1 MRTISAFVLAAL
13 VVAAVPTSAQ
23 AQVLG
28 TFRWKLEPYGSV
40 LNLTLTQKGNLF
52 EVEGFEFQ
60 CGGNL
65 SLPVTG
71 LIVPQTNGTFFF
83 GLTSINENGRGLH
96 TRAYMTTA
104 NNFGGTWSDNAGN
117 LNQPYSLPDGATAGH
132 LHWRTAHRSYGRGP
146 GQCDRSGQHP
156 CALGG
161 TGGVARA
168 SGRARGEE
176 AVA

>member
-1 MRTISAFVLAAL
+1 LILAAL
-13 VVAAVPTSAQ
+13 VLVAAPSTTN

-40 LNLTLTQKGNLF
+40 LNLTLTQKGSLF
-52 EVEGFEFQ
+52 EIEGFEFQ

-71 LIVPQTNGTFFF
+71 SIVPQANGTFFF

-96 TRAYMTTA
+96 TRAYMTVA

-117 LNQPYSLPDGATAGH
+117 TNQPFLFLTLPQPPSCIGGPRTGPSSPDQSLLAAADPAVT
-132 LHWRTAHRSYGRGP
+132 RSLLTEL
-146 GQCDRSGQHP
+146 D
-156 CALGG
+156 AL
-161 TGGVARA
+161 
-168 SGRARGEE
+168 RARVTALE
-176 AVA
+176 AKKQ

>member
-71 LIVPQTNGTFFF
+71 LIVPQTNGTFFIWPDVDQREWP
-83 GLTSINENGRGLH
+83 GPAHPRLH
-96 TRAYMTTA
+96 
-104 NNFGGTWSDNAGN
+104 D
-117 LNQPYSLPDGATAGH
+117 DG
-132 LHWRTAHRSYGRGP
+132 
-146 GQCDRSGQHP
+146 Q
-156 CALGG
+156 
-161 TGGVARA
+161 
-168 SGRARGEE
+168 
-176 AVA
+176 

>member
-1 MRTISAFVLAAL
+1 M
-13 VVAAVPTSAQ
+13 
-23 AQVLG
+23 LG

-65 SLPVTG
+65 KLPVTG

-117 LNQPYSLPDGATAGH
+117 LNQPFLFQAGPQPAECIGGPRTGPTAPDQASVPASVST
-132 LHWRTAHRSYGRGP
+132 P
-146 GQCDRSGQHP
+146 
-156 CALGG
+156 ALLAELEGL
-161 TGGVARA
+161 
-168 SGRARGEE
+168 RARLAALE
-176 AVA
+176 AKKQ

>member
-1 MRTISAFVLAAL
+1 MRIISAFVLAAL
-13 VVAAVPTSAQ
+13 VVAAAPTSAQ

-117 LNQPYSLPDGATAGH
+117 LNQPFLFQTGPQPATCIGGP
-132 LHWRTAHRSYGRGP
+132 RTGP
-146 GQCDRSGQHP
+146 TAADQGSVTAP
-156 CALGG
+156 VSTPALL
-161 TGGVARA
+161 AELEA
-168 SGRARGEE
+168 LRARLAALE
-176 AVA
+176 AKKQ

>member
-13 VVAAVPTSAQ
+13 VVAAVPTFAQ

-83 GLTSINENGRGLH
+83 GLTSINEHGRGLH

-117 LNQPYSLPDGATAGH
+117 VNQPFLFQAGPQPAFCSGGPRTNPTAADQGSV
-132 LHWRTAHRSYGRGP
+132 TAPVSTP
-146 GQCDRSGQHP
+146 
-156 CALGG
+156 ALL
-161 TGGVARA
+161 AELEA
-168 SGRARGEE
+168 LRARLAALE
-176 AVA
+176 AKKQ

>member
-1 MRTISAFVLAAL
+1 MRMISAFVLAAL

-28 TFRWKLEPYGSV
+28 TFRWKLDPYGSV

-83 GLTSINENGRGLH
+83 GLTSINESGRGLH
-96 TRAYMTTA
+96 TRAFMTAA

-117 LNQPYSLPDGATAGH
+117 INQPFLFQAGPQPATCIGGPRTGPTSGDQSPAAPGAGAAALDG
-132 LHWRTAHRSYGRGP
+132 RK
-146 GQCDRSGQHP
+146 Q
-156 CALGG
+156 
-161 TGGVARA
+161 
-168 SGRARGEE
+168 
-176 AVA
+176 

>member
-1 MRTISAFVLAAL
+1 MRSLSAFVLTAL
-13 VVAAVPTSAQ
+13 VLVAAPTTAR

-52 EVEGFEFQ
+52 EVEGFEAQ
-60 CGGNL
+60 CSNL

-71 LIVPQTNGTFFF
+71 LIVPQANGTFFF
-83 GLTSINENGRGLH
+83 GLTSINENGRGIH

-117 LNQPYSLPDGATAGH
+117 TNQPFLFNPGAT
-132 LHWRTAHRSYGRGP
+132 
-146 GQCDRSGQHP
+146 C
-156 CALGG
+156 LGG
-161 TGGVARA
+161 PRTGPSSPDLGTATA
-168 SGRARGEE
+168 ADAATTQSLLAELDALRARLSALE
-176 AVA
+176 AKKQ